1 MKNKTKKLDYEKLAK
16 VMLWEKFEGETYE
29 QVFLRKD
36 IKPSHTPDPY
46 IVDVVSYES
55 LENWAK
61 HGEFESLE
69 QLQSEIIFIF
79 KRAVV
84 DKINND
90 KAMQKLFPPI
100 YNFCVFATNTD
111 KRGKLTAEAE
121 KIAETAWYGE
131 LAQLRLKAKTDK
143 MFSVVPCK
151 EKYKNASLKLQEIW
165 GFSDIEVDAFRY
177 FVCQTRHENHNPSM
191 NKSLYLS
198 ATNKKTGK
206 TTVAR
211 TLASILNGEQSVMD
225 GSKFESSFNKEL
237 QVNAHELPYAAQYN
251 CVILDESM
259 PKDSRKSYGR
269 VKSMLTSNT
278 CSFNQKYGKIM
289 QVEAK
294 RYYLYTSNDD
304 ISEFVQDSSE
314 RRFIQINM
322 ERMPKQIS
330 FNKIFDVWK
339 EFCVN
344 CEPESDWQLWYN
356 KFKDVDG
363 VERKD
368 ISYYK
373 DVILSDKSVLSAISN
388 CFDSA
393 ITLKFFADLL
403 ITGKA
408 TREERKSLS
417 SALTELF
424 GEPNSYRWS
433 RSKVQIKLT
442 EMIDEF
448 EKLDIEQNL
457 IDDSDDKKLPF

>member
-1 MKNKTKKLDYEKLAK
+1 MTKPNLEKLCQLMMWDK
-16 VMLWEKFEGETYE
+16 SENETYE
-29 QVFLRKD
+29 ELIFRKE
-36 IKPSHTPDPY
+36 IKVENIPHY
-46 IVDVVSYES
+46 KLIDVVHARS

-61 HGEFESLE
+61 LQDFETVEELE
-69 QLQSEIIFIF
+69 NEITNILRVAIVNPIISN
-79 KRAVV
+79 KT
-84 DKINND
+84 
-90 KAMQKLFPPI
+90 MQALFPPI
-100 YNFCVFATNTD
+100 YNFCVYASNTD
-111 KRGKLTAEAE
+111 KRGKLIEEGE

-131 LAQLRLKAKTDK
+131 LAQSRLKAKTDK
-143 MFSVVPCK
+143 MFSVVPDK

-211 TLASILNGEQSVMD
+211 TLASILNGEESVMD

-237 QVNAHELPYAAQYN
+237 QMNAHELPYAAQYN

>member
-1 MKNKTKKLDYEKLAK
+1 MTKPNLEKLCELMMWDK
-16 VMLWEKFEGETYE
+16 SEHETYE
-29 QVFLRKD
+29 QLIFRKE
-36 IKPSHTPDPY
+36 IKVENIPHY
-46 IVDVVSYES
+46 KLIDVVHARS

-61 HGEFESLE
+61 LQDFETVEELE
-69 QLQSEIIFIF
+69 NEITNILRVAIVNPIISN
-79 KRAVV
+79 KT
-84 DKINND
+84 
-90 KAMQKLFPPI
+90 MQALFPPI
-100 YNFCVFATNTD
+100 YNFCVYASNTD
-111 KRGKLTAEAE
+111 KRGKLIEEGE

-131 LAQLRLKAKTDK
+131 LAQSRLKAKTDK
-143 MFSVVPCK
+143 MFSVVPDK

-211 TLASILNGEQSVMD
+211 TLASILNGEESVMD

-237 QVNAHELPYAAQYN
+237 QMNAHELPYAAQYN

>member
-1 MKNKTKKLDYEKLAK
+1 MTKPNLEKLYQLMMWDK
-16 VMLWEKFEGETYE
+16 SENETYE
-29 QVFLRKD
+29 ELIFRKE
-36 IKPSHTPDPY
+36 IKVENIPHHKL
-46 IVDVVSYES
+46 IDVVHARS

-61 HGEFESLE
+61 LQNFETVEELE
-69 QLQSEIIFIF
+69 NEITNILRVAIVNPIISN
-79 KRAVV
+79 KT
-84 DKINND
+84 
-90 KAMQKLFPPI
+90 MQALFPPI
-100 YNFCVFATNTD
+100 YNFCVYASNTD
-111 KRGKLTAEAE
+111 KRGKLIEESE

-131 LAQLRLKAKTDK
+131 LAQSRLKAKTDK
-143 MFSVVPCK
+143 MFSVVPDK

-198 ATNKKTGK
+198 AINKKTGK

-211 TLASILNGEQSVMD
+211 TLAAILNGEESVMD

-237 QVNAHELPYAAQYN
+237 QVNVHELPYAAQYN

-294 RYYLYTSNDD
+294 RYYIYTSNDD

-356 KFKDVDG
+356 TFKDVDG

-417 SALTELF
+417 SSLTELF

-457 IDDSDDKKLPF
+457 IDDSDNKKLPF